1 MSLLNR
7 FILWSVLL
15 NTFTVPCV
23 VKTNFAAGGTV
34 NYDYPGGGANK
45 FVGAIKYVYTM
56 FRVVKHRMWKL

>member
-1 MSLLNR
+1 
-7 FILWSVLL
+7 
-15 NTFTVPCV
+15 V